1 MQYELLQHLKTFS
14 FPLNVYA
21 YVLAME
27 PEGLR
32 YLHYGWFE
40 DQSESIA
47 VAQERSTRELLAW
60 LPAPPARLLE
70 VGAGIGTTLALLR
83 ERGYDACGITP
94 DQAQIDF
101 MRIMHGGDF
110 PVSQVRFEET
120 DTPPGT
126 LDCILFQESSQYIAL
141 DQLFSRTAILLRPGG
156 RVILCDEVLLGEPEP
171 GEYLHSLAHL
181 KSAAAGLGFSLV
193 EERNLSSQAA
203 PTTDFLL
210 SATARHR
217 EDLLRLFDT
226 SDEQI
231 DALDESN
238 RQYRRKYASGKY
250 GYVVLCFAAAV

>member
-1 MQYELLQHLKTFS
+1 MQSELLQQLKTFS

-40 DQSESIA
+40 DRSESIA
-47 VAQERSTRELLAW
+47 SAQERSTRQLLAW

-83 ERGYDACGITP
+83 GRGYDVLGITP
-94 DQAQIDF
+94 DESQINF
-101 MRIMHGGDF
+101 MRIRHGTDF
-110 PVSQVRFEET
+110 PVRQVRFEDM

-141 DQLFSRTAILLRPGG
+141 EQVFSGAARLLRPGG
-156 RVILCDEVLLGEPEP
+156 RLILCDEVLLGEPEP
-171 GEYLHSLAHL
+171 SEYLHSHAHL

-210 SATARHR
+210 AATARHR
-217 EDLLRLFDT
+217 EDLLRLFDIST
-226 SDEQI
+226 EQL

-250 GYVVLCFAAAV
+250 GYVALCFDAAV